1 MGILSWAG
9 RRLGLTDGANWS
21 AFVGSW
27 SHAGKAVNLDTAM
40 QLSAVWA
47 CVRANAQA
55 VSSMPCKIYRKG
67 DNGSREEVVD
77 HPLAA
82 ILQDSPNEDQTPLE
96 FWESMVSWMLVNGN
110 AYAEKVTTG
119 SRLSA
124 LRMLPADQVC
134 PARKVDDTLVY
145 RITDRG
151 KTYEMPREKIFHVK
165 GFGFGGDVGLSP
177 IRFGVQT
184 LGAAIAADEVAG
196 KFFANGMQA
205 AGVLSSDQILKKE
218 QREQLQEHLKT
229 FTGSE
234 KANKVLVLEAGLKYS
249 PLSLNPEDAQLLET
263 RRFSVEDVARWFG
276 TPPIVIGHAAT
287 GVTVWGSG
295 VEQILLSWLTLGL
308 DPLAD
313 RIEARIRKQLIPDT
327 DRRRM
332 YAEFNREALLQ
343 MDSTAKANFLSTM
356 VNNGLLTRN
365 EGRAKLNFP
374 RAAGGDQLT
383 VQSALVPLDQLG
395 KQPSNGAPT
404 APPRTEGPPA
414 RNGATA
420 Q

>member
-1 MGILSWAG
+1 MMGLLSWAG
-9 RRLGLTDGANWS
+9 RRLGLLDGPNWS
-21 AFVGSW
+21 AFVGGW
-27 SHAGKAVNLDTAM
+27 SHAGKAVNLDSAM

-47 CVRANAQA
+47 CVKANAQA
-55 VSSMPCKIYRKG
+55 VSSMPCKLYRKSE
-67 DNGSREEVVD
+67 NGSREEVVD

-134 PARKVDDTLVY
+134 PTRKPDNTLVY
-145 RITDRG
+145 RVTDRG
-151 KTYEMPREKIFHVK
+151 KTEDMPRDKVFHAK
-165 GFGFGGDVGLSP
+165 GFGFGGDIGLSP

-184 LGAAIAADEVAG
+184 MGAAIAADEVAG

-205 AGVLSSDQILKKE
+205 AGVLSSDQVLKKD
-218 QREQLQEHLKT
+218 QRDQLEDLLKK

-234 KANKVLVLEAGLKYS
+234 KSNKVLVLEAGLKYS
-249 PLSLNPEDAQLLET
+249 GISLNPEDAQLLDT
-263 RRFSVEDVARWFG
+263 RRFSVEDIARWFS

-313 RIEARIRKQLIPDT
+313 RIEARIRKQLIPDAE
-327 DRRRM
+327 RRRM

-356 VNNGLLTRN
+356 VNNGLMSRA
-365 EGRAKLNFP
+365 EGRAKLNLP
-374 RAAGGDQLT
+374 NVPGSNVLT

-395 KQPSNGAPT
+395 KTQPNGTPAQRATNGAALP
-404 APPRTEGPPA
+404 
-414 RNGATA
+414 
-420 Q
+420 